1 MAFGGENAE
10 SYYDEGLTAVMKGDL
25 KRAVE
30 HFTHAIKLDSSF
42 IMAYHQL
49 GRCFLRLHQTE
60 RAVHVLQQVLAR
72 KPNLIPARIDLG
84 YALLQHGNVAE
95 ARAQFAQVVQIQSD
109 SSKGHLGLAHV
120 EFEQGNWAQAAAL
133 AQAAK
138 NLGSANFGVLFL
150 LGKAAKLAGD
160 PAVSESALKEA
171 LAQIAK
177 PIELNPDAPEG
188 YYLRGE
194 IAFVQERYLDAI
206 DSYRAAESRT
216 AADAA
221 YSAFGE
227 NFTRADVLVK
237 QGLCLQRMGDKEAAR
252 AVGVRILQINP
263 EHKLGKALSELK

>member
-30 HFTHAIKLDSSF
+30 HFAHAIKLDSSF
-42 IMAYHQL
+42 VMAYHQL
-49 GRCFLRLHQTE
+49 GRCFLRLGQTE

-72 KPNLIPARIDLG
+72 KPNLVPARIDLG
-84 YALLQHGNVAE
+84 YALLQHGNSAE
-95 ARAQFAQVVQIQSD
+95 ARVQFTQVVTIQPA

-120 EFEQGNWAQAAAL
+120 EFELGNWSQAAAL
-133 AQAAK
+133 AQAAR
-138 NLGSANFGVLFL
+138 NLGSTTFGVLFL

-160 PAVSESALKEA
+160 QTLSEAALKEA
-171 LAQIAK
+171 LGQIAK

-188 YYLRGE
+188 HYLRGE
-194 IAFVQERYLDAI
+194 IAFVQERYLEAL

-216 AADAA
+216 APDVS

-227 NFTRADVLVK
+227 NFTRVEVLVK
-237 QGLCLQRMGDKEAAR
+237 EGLCMQRIGDREGAKAMGGRVLQ
-252 AVGVRILQINP
+252 LNP
-263 EHKLGKALSELK
+263 DHKLGKALAELR

>member
-10 SYYDEGLTAVMKGDL
+10 SYYDEGLTAVMKGDI
-25 KRAVE
+25 KRAIE
-30 HFTHAIKLDSSF
+30 FFSHAIKLDPSF

-49 GRCFLRLHQTE
+49 GRCFLRAGQTE

-84 YALLQHGNVAE
+84 YALLQHGNTAE
-95 ARAQFAQVVQIQSD
+95 ARVQFSQVVQVQAD

-120 EFEQGNWAQAAAL
+120 EFELGNWAQAAAL

-138 NLGSANFGVLFL
+138 NLGSAGFGVLFL

-160 PAVSESALKEA
+160 RAVCESAMKEA
-171 LAQIAK
+171 LAQIEK

-194 IAFVQERYLDAI
+194 IAFVQERYLDAL

-216 AADAA
+216 APDAS

-227 NFTRADVLVK
+227 NFTRIDVLAK
-237 QGLCLQRMGDKEAAR
+237 EGLCMQRTGDKEGAR
-252 AVGVRILQINP
+252 AAGARILQLNAD
-263 EHKLGKALSELK
+263 HKLGIALNELK